1 METLLN
7 PKQTT
12 DLVSLLAAIS
22 VQARLGS
29 SYRGEADYWAGQI
42 ECGLDT
48 DDMQCIAWLLEEVA
62 ACPLL
67 PDPIQQWAKAWTVT
81 IDELT
86 GRLEVY

>member
-1 METLLN
+1 VETLLN

-12 DLVSLLAAIS
+12 DLISLLATVS

-29 SYRGEADYWAGQI
+29 GHRGEADYWAGQI
-42 ECGLDT
+42 ESGLDA
-48 DDMQCIAWLLEEVA
+48 DDMQRIAWLLEDVA
-62 ACPLL
+62 ASPLL

-81 IDELT
+81 IDDLT